1 MVTKIVDGL
10 DSVIRAWRYHLA
22 VPTTREEFRKLIRNG
37 PEPINSDAVTPGGKG
52 HNRPPLGLSLDGFDP
67 FALFNA
73 FWEVE
78 YDKGPQKPYHALV
91 DLLDIPEID
100 DKAAWSLYEHG
111 ITSVDD
117 VRRCDPDKLARIPNV
132 GEQTLAYLKTL

>member
-22 VPTTREEFRKLIRNG
+22 VPANMDEFRRLIRTG
-37 PEPINSDAVTPGGKG
+37 PEPVNSDAIVPGSKG
-52 HNRPPLGLSLDGFDP
+52 HNRPPQGFSLDGFDP
-67 FALFNA
+67 FALINA
-73 FWEVE
+73 FWATE

-100 DKAAWSLYEHG
+100 KKAAWSLYEQG
-111 ITSVDD
+111 IVSVDD
-117 VRRCDPDKLARIPNV
+117 VRRCDHAKLAKVPNV
-132 GEQTLAYLKTL
+132 GEQTLSYLKTL

>member
-1 MVTKIVDGL
+1 MVTKIVEGL

-22 VPTTREEFRKLIRNG
+22 VPANMDEFRQLIRSG
-37 PEPINSDAVTPGGKG
+37 PAPVNSDAVVPGSKG
-52 HNRPPLGLSLDGFDP
+52 HNLPPSGLNGFDP

-73 FWEVE
+73 FWETE

-100 DKAAWSLYEHG
+100 NKAAWSLYEAG
-111 ITSVDD
+111 IISVDD
-117 VRRCDPDKLARIPNV
+117 VRRCDHDKLAKVPNV
-132 GEQTLAYLKTL
+132 GEQTLTYLKKL

>member
-22 VPTTREEFRKLIRNG
+22 IPANLEEVRKLIRTG
-37 PEPINSDAVTPGGKG
+37 PEPVNSDAIQPGGKG
-52 HNRPPLGLSLDGFDP
+52 HNRPPMGLSLDGFDP
-67 FALFNA
+67 FAIFNA
-73 FWEVE
+73 FWDVE

-100 DKAAWSLYEHG
+100 KNAAWSLYEHG
-111 ITSVDD
+111 IVSVDD
-117 VRRCDPDKLARIPNV
+117 VRRSDHDKLAKVPGV
-132 GEQTLAYLKTL
+132 GEQTLAYLKKL